1 MSKENKKQEKTTK
14 LKDDEEEYDEI
25 KGLDP
30 SFFELN
36 RENYLKNLKMRF
48 AHLNTNSVI
57 IFQGGRLAPKYDTDT
72 NYYYFDQES
81 NFYYITGVREP
92 NMLFVLDV
100 QSGEGALFYEKAEE
114 EDKIWM
120 EVPSVED
127 IEKKYGIKT
136 YLRKDLDRFL
146 QKRNMEVIYILDGLN
161 ENSGLPVYSAE
172 LNFIGD
178 YAYLNKKIN
187 HDKYIYMV
195 LCDTRGVKNERE
207 KKLLKYIAKISN
219 EAHMALMKYMSVGLN
234 ERDTENF
241 FLQYLRDK
249 YYPRFMAYGC
259 ICASGKNAATLHY
272 ILNNRDMEDGDI
284 YLTDMGIR
292 FLGYCSDISATF
304 PVNGKF
310 TEMQKKIYNIVL
322 ESNRTVIDSMKPGIT
337 KYAEID
343 KLSKIVILKG
353 LQKIGI
359 LKNDYDAEDMFNDGL
374 ARTFMPHTVGHFLG
388 LDVHDLGRKAVTYKS
403 NAILQNGN
411 FITVEPGIYFI
422 DFLMDEAEQSPILS
436 KYINIEELEKYRGFG
451 GVRIEDD
458 VMFGEDSVESYQAE
472 LPRTIE
478 EIENYMKKE

>member
-1 MSKENKKQEKTTK
+1 MSKENKKEQKSN
-14 LKDDEEEYDEI
+14 DDEIYDEI

-30 SFFELN
+30 SFFALN
-36 RENYLKNLKMRF
+36 RENYLKNLKIRF

-57 IFQGGRLAPKYDTDT
+57 ILQGGKLVPKYDTDT
-72 NYYYFDQES
+72 NICYFDQES
-81 NFYYITGVREP
+81 NFYYLTGVREP
-92 NMLFVLDV
+92 NMMFVLDV
-100 QSGEGALFYEKAEE
+100 QSGEGTLFYEQDPDEYKV
-114 EDKIWM
+114 WM
-120 EVPSVED
+120 VVLTIDD
-127 IEKKYGIKT
+127 IEKKYKMKT
-136 YLRKDLDRFL
+136 YLKKDLERFL

-219 EAHMALMKYMSVGLN
+219 EAHIELMKYMSVGLN

-259 ICASGKNAATLHY
+259 ICASGPNAATLHSVT
-272 ILNNRDMEDGDI
+272 NSRDMEDGDI

-310 TEMQKKIYNIVL
+310 TDKQKNIYNIVL
-322 ESNRTVIDSMKPGIT
+322 DSNRTVINAMKPGIS
-337 KYAEID
+337 KYADLD

-353 LQKIGI
+353 LQNIGI
-359 LKNDYDAEDMFNDGL
+359 LKSEYDAEDMFNDGL

-388 LDVHDLGRKAVTYKS
+388 LDTHDVGRKAVTYKS
-403 NAILQNGN
+403 NAILQKGN
-411 FITVEPGIYFI
+411 FVTVEPGIYFI
-422 DFLMDEAEQSPILS
+422 NMLMDEAEASPVLS
-436 KYINIEELEKYRGFG
+436 KYLNVEELEKYRGFG
-451 GVRIEDD
+451 GVRIEDN
-458 VMFGEDSVESYQAE
+458 VMFEDDCVESYQAE

-478 EIENYMKKE
+478 EIENIMKKE

>member
-1 MSKENKKQEKTTK
+1 MSKEEKKQVK
-14 LKDDEEEYDEI
+14 LKDDEAIYDEI

-30 SFFELN
+30 SFFALN
-36 RENYLKNLKMRF
+36 RENYLNNLKIRF

-72 NYYYFDQES
+72 DYYYFDQES
-81 NFYYITGVREP
+81 NFFYLTGVREP
-92 NMLFVLDV
+92 NMMFVLDV
-100 QSGEGALFYEKAEE
+100 QNGDGALFY
-114 EDKIWM
+114 DKDPDDYKVWM
-120 EVPSVED
+120 VVPSCED

-136 YLRKDLDRFL
+136 YLKKDLDRFL

-161 ENSGLPVYSAE
+161 ENSSLPVYSAE
-172 LNFIGD
+172 LNFVGD

-219 EAHMALMKYMSVGLN
+219 EAHIALMKYMAVGLN

-249 YYPRFMAYGC
+249 YYTRFMAYGC
-259 ICASGKNAATLHY
+259 ICASGANAATLHY
-272 ILNNRDMEDGDI
+272 VVNNKDMKDGDI

-292 FLGYCSDISATF
+292 FCGYCSDISATF

-310 TEMQKKIYNIVL
+310 SEKQKKIYQIVL
-322 ESNRTVIDSMKPGIT
+322 DSNRSVINSMKPGIT

-343 KLSKIVILKG
+343 KLSKIVILEG

-359 LKNDYDAEDMFNDGL
+359 LKSEYNAEDMFNDGL

-388 LDVHDLGRKAVTYKS
+388 LDVHDLGRKSVTYKS

-411 FITVEPGIYFI
+411 FITVEPGCYFI
-422 DFLMDEAEQSPILS
+422 DFLMDEAKNSPVLS
-436 KYINIEELEKYRGFG
+436 KYLNVEELEKYRGFG

-458 VMFGEDSVESYQAE
+458 VMIGEDSVESYQAE
-472 LPRTIE
+472 LPREIDDIE
-478 EIENYMKKE
+478 KIMKK